1 MVADWCRRCQDFGF
15 IGQGIALAYQH
26 WQGRVALRLRGFW
39 FTVDG
44 MKPTKPPSLLSLIG
58 EAIEAKTD
66 DPHQA
71 RLEVA
76 RSVVE
81 ALQLARR
88 VCPVCEA
95 EAYAA
100 AGVAL
105 LCGACRSPMQEPDGA
120 TDQIGR
126 FIAKHGRTLRGLADR

>member
-88 VCPVCEA
+88 VCPVC
-95 EAYAA
+95 
-100 AGVAL
+100 
-105 LCGACRSPMQEPDGA
+105 RSPMQEPDGA